1 MISVGIDHWY
11 RLKEYEPEESIYAEL
26 KLLGRQY
33 RHYIWI
39 YFEERKRR
47 KVKTCRIYSYITI
60 MPWLIACPCNL
71 LFP

>member
-33 RHYIWI
+33 QLLPYHKKISAEDKALMV
-39 YFEERKRR
+39 YF
-47 KVKTCRIYSYITI
+47 ISYTY
-60 MPWLIACPCNL
+60 MVLNGAIAP
-71 LFP
+71 

>member
-33 RHYIWI
+33 RRVCET
-39 YFEERKRR
+39 FS
-47 KVKTCRIYSYITI
+47 VNS
-60 MPWLIACPCNL
+60 L
-71 LFP
+71 

>member
-39 YFEERKRR
+39 YSNFALE
-47 KVKTCRIYSYITI
+47 
-60 MPWLIACPCNL
+60 
-71 LFP
+71 